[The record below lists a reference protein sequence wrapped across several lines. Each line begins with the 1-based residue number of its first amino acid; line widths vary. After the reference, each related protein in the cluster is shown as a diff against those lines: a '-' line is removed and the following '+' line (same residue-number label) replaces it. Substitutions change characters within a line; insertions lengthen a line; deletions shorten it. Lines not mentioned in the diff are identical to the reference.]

1 MTSSL
6 RNKHI
11 TRFGSVFAPSGALY
25 VPSDRAG
32 LIQMEIDLQLA
43 QLQFRGV
50 VITPA
55 IKSQV
60 NESVRQREREHRD
73 KVNQVGI
80 PDKIR
85 DLFQLTKKREAEKYS
100 RELVL
105 SEYELFLLIHNCNQ
119 ISFTHRSKFKQ
130 YIPEHLRVSDA
141 DRAEMN
147 TGTPKT
153 FLKKIS
159 AGLLERRYIHVHLFE
174 YSSNWHCFYF
184 SHDDINP
191 EGTNHWKYGCHL
203 HYVSHLWSNFKKGQI
218 WKAFNKR
225 STEISG
231 NLHIK
236 FEPFEFP
243 NPDGTE
249 KDRLDKESER
259 PPWADIFDPGLVSGS
274 GSSPLPVAHV
284 ATRGMWFSKISIPG
298 LTIKQ
303 DG

>member
-25 VPSDRAG
+25 APSDRAG

-43 QLQFRGV
+43 QLQVRGV
-50 VITPA
+50 AITTA
-55 IKSQV
+55 VKSQV
-60 NESVRQREREHRD
+60 TDSVRQREREHRD

-85 DLFQLTKKREAEKYS
+85 DLIQATRKGEAEKYS

-105 SEYELFLLIHNCNQ
+105 SEYELFLLIHNCSQ
-119 ISFTHRSKFKQ
+119 IGYTHRSKFKQ
-130 YIPEHLRVSDA
+130 YVPEHLKVSVS
-141 DRAEMN
+141 DRAEMK

-153 FLKKIS
+153 FLRKIS
-159 AGLLERRYIHVHLFE
+159 SGLMERRYIHVHLFE

-184 SHDDINP
+184 SHDDIEPGEN
-191 EGTNHWKYGCHL
+191 NHWKYGCHL
-203 HYVSHLWSNFKKGQI
+203 HYVSHLWPNFNKGQI
-218 WKAFNKR
+218 WNAFNKR

-243 NPDGTE
+243 NPEGTE

-259 PPWADIFDPGLVSGS
+259 PPWADIFDLGLVSGS

-284 ATRGMWFSKISIPG
+284 ATRGMWFLKISILG
-298 LTIKQ
+298 LTIPKH
-303 DG
+303 G

>member
-11 TRFGSVFAPSGALY
+11 TRFGSVLAPSGALY
-25 VPSDRAG
+25 GVSDREG
-32 LIQMEIDLQLA
+32 LMQMEIDLQLA
-43 QLQFRGV
+43 QLQVRG
-50 VITPA
+50 IA
-55 IKSQV
+55 IDGAVKFQV
-60 NESVRQREREHRD
+60 NESVRQRAREHRD
-73 KVNQVGI
+73 KVGQVGI

-85 DLFQLTKKREAEKYS
+85 NLIQATKKGEAEKYS

-105 SEYELFLLIHNCNQ
+105 SEYELFLFIHNCTQ

-130 YIPEHLRVSDA
+130 YIPEHLTVTET
-141 DRAEMN
+141 DRADMK

-159 AGLLERRYIHVHLFE
+159 SSLLERRFIHVHLFE

-191 EGTNHWKYGCHL
+191 EDTNHWKYGCHL
-203 HYVSHLWSNFKKGQI
+203 HYVSHLWPNFKKGQI

-231 NLHIK
+231 NLHIR

-243 NPDGTE
+243 TPDETVD
-249 KDRLDKESER
+249 DRLNKESER

-284 ATRGMWFSKISIPG
+284 ATRGIWFSKISIPG
-298 LTIKQ
+298 LTIP
-303 DG
+303 